1 MLKVKKGKTAI
12 GFGNID
18 GLQELRTLLN
28 HLVTLFSIEE
38 DAQQVC

>member
-28 HLVTLFSIEE
+28 LVTLFSIEE